1 MKKVSKTVLKKYL
14 NLEIGDM
21 ELFPDDAP
29 VGASFYDLQPE
40 NDAPEVCTLEHVVNL
55 LNLFISGEIDD
66 NRVKEWVE
74 LMIALDLFDME
85 DEDDRRH
92 DLVVSTIY
100 TLDELKDVNG
110 KITIDDAK
118 HLLQEMCS

>member
-1 MKKVSKTVLKKYL
+1 MIKVSKIVLKKYL

-29 VGASFYDLQPE
+29 VGTSFYDLQPE
-40 NDAPEVCTLEHVVNL
+40 NDVPEVCTLEHVVNL

-74 LMIALDLFDME
+74 SMIALDLFDME

>member
-1 MKKVSKTVLKKYL
+1 MIKVSKIVLKKYL

-21 ELFPDDAP
+21 ELFPGDAP

-74 LMIALDLFDME
+74 SMIALDLFDME

>member
-55 LNLFISGEIDD
+55 LNLFISGKIDD

-74 LMIALDLFDME
+74 SMIALDLFDME

-110 KITIDDAK
+110 KITINDAK
-118 HLLQEMCS
+118 HLLQKMCS

>member
-1 MKKVSKTVLKKYL
+1 MIKVSKIVLKKYL

-74 LMIALDLFDME
+74 SMIALDLFDME

-118 HLLQEMCS
+118 HLLQEMFS

>member
-1 MKKVSKTVLKKYL
+1 MIKVSKIVLKKYL

-40 NDAPEVCTLEHVVNL
+40 NDAPEVWTLEHVVNL

-74 LMIALDLFDME
+74 SMIALDLFDME

>member
-1 MKKVSKTVLKKYL
+1 MIKVSKIVLKKHL

-55 LNLFISGEIDD
+55 LNLFISDEIDD

-74 LMIALDLFDME
+74 SMIALDLFDME

>member
-1 MKKVSKTVLKKYL
+1 
-14 NLEIGDM
+14 
-21 ELFPDDAP
+21 
-29 VGASFYDLQPE
+29 
-40 NDAPEVCTLEHVVNL
+40 
-55 LNLFISGEIDD
+55 
-66 NRVKEWVE
+66 
-74 LMIALDLFDME
+74 MIALDLFDME

>member
-1 MKKVSKTVLKKYL
+1 MIKVSKIVLKKYL

-55 LNLFISGEIDD
+55 LNLFISGKIDD

-74 LMIALDLFDME
+74 SMIALDLFDME

-118 HLLQEMCS
+118 HLLQKMCS

>member
-1 MKKVSKTVLKKYL
+1 MIKVSKIVLKKYL

-74 LMIALDLFDME
+74 SMIALDLFDME

-92 DLVVSTIY
+92 DLDVSTIY

>member
-1 MKKVSKTVLKKYL
+1 MIKVSKIVLKKYL

-74 LMIALDLFDME
+74 SMIALDLFDME

-100 TLDELKDVNG
+100 TLDELKNVNG

>member
-1 MKKVSKTVLKKYL
+1 MIKVSKIVLKKYL

-74 LMIALDLFDME
+74 SMIALDLFDME

-118 HLLQEMCS
+118 HLLQEICS

>member
-1 MKKVSKTVLKKYL
+1 MIKVSKIVLKKYL

-29 VGASFYDLQPE
+29 VGTSFYDLQPE
-40 NDAPEVCTLEHVVNL
+40 NDATEVCTLEHVVNL
-55 LNLFISGEIDD
+55 LKLFISGEIDD

-74 LMIALDLFDME
+74 SMIALDLFDME

>member
-1 MKKVSKTVLKKYL
+1 MIKVSKIVLKKYL

-29 VGASFYDLQPE
+29 VGTSFYDLQPE
-40 NDAPEVCTLEHVVNL
+40 NDAPKVCTLEHVVNL

-74 LMIALDLFDME
+74 SMIALDLFDME

>member
-1 MKKVSKTVLKKYL
+1 MIKVSKIVLKKYL

-55 LNLFISGEIDD
+55 LNLFISGKIDD
-66 NRVKEWVE
+66 NRVKEWAE
-74 LMIALDLFDME
+74 SMIALDLFDME

>member
-1 MKKVSKTVLKKYL
+1 MIKVSKIVLKKYL

-66 NRVKEWVE
+66 NTVKEWVE
-74 LMIALDLFDME
+74 SMIALDLFDME

>member
-1 MKKVSKTVLKKYL
+1 MIKVSKIVLKKYL

-55 LNLFISGEIDD
+55 LNLFISGEIND

-74 LMIALDLFDME
+74 SMIALDLFDME

>member
-1 MKKVSKTVLKKYL
+1 MIKVSKIVLKKYL

-74 LMIALDLFDME
+74 SMIALDLFDME

-118 HLLQEMCS
+118 HLLQEMCC

>member
-1 MKKVSKTVLKKYL
+1 MIKVSKIVLKKYL

-40 NDAPEVCTLEHVVNL
+40 SDAPEVCTLEHVVNL

-74 LMIALDLFDME
+74 SMIALDLFDME

>member
-1 MKKVSKTVLKKYL
+1 MIKVSKIVLKKYL

-74 LMIALDLFDME
+74 SMISLDLFDME

-118 HLLQEMCS
+118 HLLQEICS

>member
-1 MKKVSKTVLKKYL
+1 MIKVSKIVLKKYL

-55 LNLFISGEIDD
+55 LNLFISGEIED
-66 NRVKEWVE
+66 NRVKEWGE
-74 LMIALDLFDME
+74 SMIALDLFDM
-85 DEDDRRH
+85 
-92 DLVVSTIY
+92 
-100 TLDELKDVNG
+100 
-110 KITIDDAK
+110 
-118 HLLQEMCS
+118 

>member
-1 MKKVSKTVLKKYL
+1 MKMAGTIDSIFSKNYKIHIINKKKYKDWVIKAHEGPT
-14 NLEIGDM
+14 NG
-21 ELFPDDAP
+21 
-29 VGASFYDLQPE
+29 YWY
-40 NDAPEVCTLEHVVNL
+40 APEK
-55 LNLFISGEIDD
+55 
-66 NRVKEWVE
+66 R
-74 LMIALDLFDME
+74 ADLFDME

>member
-1 MKKVSKTVLKKYL
+1 MIKVSKIVLKKYL

-29 VGASFYDLQPE
+29 VGTSFYDLQPE

-66 NRVKEWVE
+66 NRVKEWGE
-74 LMIALDLFDME
+74 SMIALDLFDME

>member
-1 MKKVSKTVLKKYL
+1 MIKVSKIVLKKYL

-74 LMIALDLFDME
+74 SMIALDLFDME

>member
-1 MKKVSKTVLKKYL
+1 MIKVSKIVLKKYL

-74 LMIALDLFDME
+74 SMIALDLFDME

-118 HLLQEMCS
+118 HLLQGMCS

>member
-1 MKKVSKTVLKKYL
+1 MIKVSKTVLKKYL

-74 LMIALDLFDME
+74 SMIALDLFDME

-118 HLLQEMCS
+118 HLLQEMFS

>member
-1 MKKVSKTVLKKYL
+1 MIKVSKIVLKKYL

-74 LMIALDLFDME
+74 SIIALDLFDME

>member
-1 MKKVSKTVLKKYL
+1 MIKVSKIVLKKYL

-29 VGASFYDLQPE
+29 VGTSFYDLQPE
-40 NDAPEVCTLEHVVNL
+40 NDTPEVCTLEHVVNL

-74 LMIALDLFDME
+74 SMIALDLFDME

>member
-1 MKKVSKTVLKKYL
+1 MIKVSKIVLKKYL

-118 HLLQEMCS
+118 QLLQEMCS

>member
-1 MKKVSKTVLKKYL
+1 MKKVSKIVLKKYL

-74 LMIALDLFDME
+74 SMIALDLFDME

>member
-1 MKKVSKTVLKKYL
+1 MIKVSKIVLKKYL

-40 NDAPEVCTLEHVVNL
+40 NDAPEVCTLELVNL

-74 LMIALDLFDME
+74 SMIALDLFDME

>member
-1 MKKVSKTVLKKYL
+1 MIKVSKIVLKKYL

-29 VGASFYDLQPE
+29 VGTSFYDLQPE

-55 LNLFISGEIDD
+55 LNLFISGKIDD

-74 LMIALDLFDME
+74 SMIALDLFDME

>member
-1 MKKVSKTVLKKYL
+1 MIKVSKIVLKKYL

-29 VGASFYDLQPE
+29 VGTSFYDLQPE

-74 LMIALDLFDME
+74 SMIALDLFDME

-110 KITIDDAK
+110 KITIDDDK

>member
-1 MKKVSKTVLKKYL
+1 MIKVSKIVLKKYL

-29 VGASFYDLQPE
+29 VGNSFYDLQPE

-74 LMIALDLFDME
+74 SMIALDLFDME

>member
-1 MKKVSKTVLKKYL
+1 MIKVSKMVLKKYL

-29 VGASFYDLQPE
+29 VGTSFYDLQPE

-74 LMIALDLFDME
+74 SMIALDLFDME

>member
-1 MKKVSKTVLKKYL
+1 MIKVSKIVLKKYL

-21 ELFPDDAP
+21 ELVPDDAP

-74 LMIALDLFDME
+74 SMIALDLFDME

>member
-1 MKKVSKTVLKKYL
+1 MIKVSKIVLKKYL

-66 NRVKEWVE
+66 NRVKEWIE
-74 LMIALDLFDME
+74 SMIALDLFDME

-118 HLLQEMCS
+118 HLLQEICS

>member
-1 MKKVSKTVLKKYL
+1 MIKVSKIVLKKYL

-74 LMIALDLFDME
+74 SMISLDLFDME

-118 HLLQEMCS
+118 HLLQKMCS

>member
-1 MKKVSKTVLKKYL
+1 MIKVSKIVLKKYL

-21 ELFPDDAP
+21 ELFPDDAR
-29 VGASFYDLQPE
+29 VGTSFYDLQPE

-74 LMIALDLFDME
+74 SMIALDLFDME

>member
-1 MKKVSKTVLKKYL
+1 MIKVSKIVLKKYL

-29 VGASFYDLQPE
+29 VGTSFYDLQPE

-74 LMIALDLFDME
+74 SMIALDLFDME

-118 HLLQEMCS
+118 HLLQEMFS

>member
-55 LNLFISGEIDD
+55 LNLFISGKIDD

-74 LMIALDLFDME
+74 SMIALDLFDME

-118 HLLQEMCS
+118 HLLQKMCS